1 LALARLFLAPAA
13 IWLLDEPTSG
23 LDRDNQ
29 LRFERAIAAHRA
41 AGGRVVVA
49 SHTPIDI
56 AGAAVLALDGL
67 APVLADAAA
76 G

>member
-1 LALARLFLAPAA
+1 VAPNS
-13 IWLLDEPTSG
+13 IWLLDEPASA
-23 LDRDNQ
+23 LDRESQ
-29 LRFERAIAAHRA
+29 SRLEHAIAEHRA

-56 AGAAVLALDGL
+56 GAATAITLDTF
-67 APVLADAAA
+67 APLPDHAAA